1 MTPREKWYPVI
12 NVFVKVNIFFYYFI
26 YDKNIE
32 KNQIFILL
40 DNINLAKL
48 NFILKISILKKFL

>member
-1 MTPREKWYPVI
+1 MPPREKWDPVI

-40 DNINLAKL
+40 YNFNLEKV
-48 NFILKISILKKFL
+48 NFIHKIS